1 MFLLS
6 SYCRPG
12 IVLNTVHLSHS
23 LFLTI
28 LWVRYYPQWQM
39 RGPEM
44 LSNLSKNMQPGYK
57 HRQSD
62 SRAPTLKYFPICS
75 SLTTRGLA
83 SFYIFH
89 WSFSFFFCDLHVC
102 TYNHFSVRIFFN
114 ILCILNMWQ
123 KILQFIACLL
133 TLPLVVKVFDFYVV
147 RSVNTVLW
155 FQSFVSCL
163 KCFRALPGLWEYSF
177 IFFLICLCL

>member
-83 SFYIFH
+83 SFYILFVPGVMGS
-89 WSFSFFFCDLHVC
+89 WGTEQVSKI
-102 TYNHFSVRIFFN
+102 RI
-114 ILCILNMWQ
+114 IPGQQTLATHRCRWKVQMDSSQ
-123 KILQFIACLL
+123 RVTIATHCE
-133 TLPLVVKVFDFYVV
+133 YQGWC
-147 RSVNTVLW
+147 S
-155 FQSFVSCL
+155 SCL
-163 KCFRALPGLWEYSF
+163 INVTIWQILRSLLIFPENVITHQLFFIRGSF
-177 IFFLICLCL
+177 YDSYFE